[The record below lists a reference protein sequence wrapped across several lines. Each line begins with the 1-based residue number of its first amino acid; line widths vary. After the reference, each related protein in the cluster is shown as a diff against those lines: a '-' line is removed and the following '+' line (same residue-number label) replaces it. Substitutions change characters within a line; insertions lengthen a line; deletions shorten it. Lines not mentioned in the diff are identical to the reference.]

1 VNEPITLPFWV
12 FGLLLAGT
20 AITLCWFGLR
30 PLWYSGWAW
39 WSHRIV
45 KVVNPHLQLKL
56 SPFTLTD
63 RRQLADRLA
72 SDPKI
77 LEAINEEAL
86 VSGRSVA
93 DVQKNVRRIA
103 YSMVPAFSPVFYFRV
118 GYVMARSA
126 LRALYRVRIGF
137 TDENA
142 LRQIDEDSCVV
153 FFMNHRT
160 NVDYVLVSY
169 LTSPRTMLSF
179 GVGEWSHIWPI
190 QPLMRAAGGYFL
202 QRDSGNPLYRKVL
215 ERYVQMATEA
225 KVPHAMFPEG
235 ALSPDGGLQPPRL
248 GLLSYMTRNFDPAE
262 FRGKGRAFVYRSGAK
277 IGTRVFWQMLRRKRN
292 FGFACANFGTPVS
305 FKRWLLNHWVDWSK
319 LDRAER
325 FEWLS
330 KLGGELMEDIAA
342 LIPVPPVALVC
353 RVLIKE
359 DGALVSMGALKT
371 RYAQEADRAK
381 ANGANLFLPDG
392 DGSLGIPEALTLL
405 RGRGMIVQTGS
416 DEISVPQS
424 QRRLVEYY
432 ANSIRQFFD
441 DAEG

>member
-1 VNEPITLPFWV
+1 
-12 FGLLLAGT
+12 
-20 AITLCWFGLR
+20 
-30 PLWYSGWAW
+30 
-39 WSHRIV
+39 
-45 KVVNPHLQLKL
+45 
-56 SPFTLTD
+56 
-63 RRQLADRLA
+63 
-72 SDPKI
+72 
-77 LEAINEEAL
+77 
-86 VSGRSVA
+86 
-93 DVQKNVRRIA
+93 
-103 YSMVPAFSPVFYFRV
+103 
-118 GYVMARSA
+118 
-126 LRALYRVRIGF
+126 
-137 TDENA
+137 
-142 LRQIDEDSCVV
+142 
-153 FFMNHRT
+153 
-160 NVDYVLVSY
+160 
-169 LTSPRTMLSF
+169 
-179 GVGEWSHIWPI
+179 
-190 QPLMRAAGGYFL
+190 
-202 QRDSGNPLYRKVL
+202 
-215 ERYVQMATEA
+215 
-225 KVPHAMFPEG
+225 
-235 ALSPDGGLQPPRL
+235 
-248 GLLSYMTRNFDPAE
+248 
-262 FRGKGRAFVYRSGAK
+262 
-277 IGTRVFWQMLRRKRN
+277 MLRRKRN

-359 DGALVSMGALKT
+359 DGALVSMETLKT